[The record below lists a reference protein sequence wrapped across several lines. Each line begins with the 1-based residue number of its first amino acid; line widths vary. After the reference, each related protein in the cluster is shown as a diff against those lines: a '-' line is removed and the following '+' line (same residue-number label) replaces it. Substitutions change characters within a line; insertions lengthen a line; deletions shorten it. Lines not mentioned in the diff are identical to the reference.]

1 MWKQLSGGLRYIEHY
16 PVGVHVAFL
25 IKLIWSV
32 WGVMVTLVAMVTL
45 TGSAAIA
52 QDTTSIYPNRPIRI
66 IVTFPPGGPTDII
79 ARTVGQKLAESWGQ
93 PVVVDNRPGAGGNIG
108 TDLVAKAAPDGY
120 TLVLSNLGPFAISP
134 GVYAKLPYDP
144 VKDLAPITLAATGW
158 FFMVVNAT
166 SPATSVKEL
175 IALAKAKPDSIAFS
189 SSGNA
194 SPSHLAGAL
203 FQSSAGI
210 RLTHVPYKGGAPAV
224 AAVMG
229 GEVQMAIESPPPIVP
244 QVKAGKLRALGA
256 ARANRSPLLP
266 DVPTVSEAGLPGF
279 EVGSWYG
286 FHAPAGTPKPII
298 DKLHMQMVKAMN
310 LPEMRERFSSVGAE
324 TIASTPAHYG
334 TFVQTELKKWSAV
347 IKATG
352 VKID

>member
-1 MWKQLSGGLRYIEHY
+1 MTL
-16 PVGVHVAFL
+16 L
-25 IKLIWSV
+25 IKLVCCAIV
-32 WGVMVTLVAMVTL
+32 VLAG
-45 TGSAAIA
+45 AAAVA
-52 QDTTSIYPNRPIRI
+52 QDAASNYPNRPIRI

-79 ARTVGQKLAESWGQ
+79 ARAVGQKLAEAWGQ
-93 PVVVDNRPGAGGNIG
+93 AVVVDNRPGAGGNIG
-108 TDLVAKAAPDGY
+108 TDLAAKAAPDGY
-120 TLVLSNLGPFAISP
+120 TLVLSNFGPMAISP

-158 FFMVVNAT
+158 FFMVVNPA
-166 SPATSVKEL
+166 SPATSVKDL
-175 IALAKAKPDSIAFS
+175 IALAKAKPEQITFS

-224 AAVMG
+224 AAVIG

-256 ARANRSPLLP
+256 ARATRSPLLP

-286 FHAPAGTPKPII
+286 FHAPAGTPKAII
-298 DKLHMQMVKAMN
+298 DKLNMQMVKAMN
-310 LPEMRERFSSVGAE
+310 LPEMRERLSSVGAE
-324 TIASTPAHYG
+324 TIAGSPAEYG
-334 TFVQTELKKWSAV
+334 KFVQSEIKKWSTV

-352 VKID
+352 VKVD